1 MLVQISTKITI
12 IKALLN
18 ILPSSAGA
26 GASVGLLVS
35 GIGICFIPPRTRT
48 CLSVV
53 AYARKDKTMKYV
65 DIPAFGQLIEYIIQ
79 AEPALVNGEMV
90 ADVIINQ
97 VDLSDQPIIEAAE
110 TIKADY

>member
-1 MLVQISTKITI
+1 
-12 IKALLN
+12 
-18 ILPSSAGA
+18 
-26 GASVGLLVS
+26 
-35 GIGICFIPPRTRT
+35 
-48 CLSVV
+48 
-53 AYARKDKTMKYV
+53 MKYAP
-65 DIPAFGQLIEYIIQ
+65 IPAFGQLIEYIIQ